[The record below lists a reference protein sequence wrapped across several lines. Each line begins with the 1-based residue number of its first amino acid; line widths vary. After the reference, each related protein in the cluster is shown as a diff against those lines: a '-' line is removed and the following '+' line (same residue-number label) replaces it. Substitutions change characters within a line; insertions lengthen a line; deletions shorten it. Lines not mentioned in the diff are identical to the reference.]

1 MDESDQ
7 ATVEAWKVEDI
18 APPLDPSPDWMMSHL
33 ASILLIAVIII
44 VGVFLLR
51 RSMHRY
57 GEGSRVIRKRRM
69 RRIRKLLDL
78 LDHCEEQHEA
88 TVYLSV
94 WDEYCLLSGL
104 VDGVLHGN
112 VSVQDQ
118 RAVSP
123 SDPLRMEIVF
133 EPDGDQS
140 AALRRLQTLNET
152 IRFNRGWADHEVRT
166 QAIRELRLLLERLSR
181 ME

>member
-1 MDESDQ
+1 MDESDP

-18 APPLDPSPDWMMSHL
+18 APPLDPSPDWMVSHL

-133 EPDGDQS
+133 EPDGDES

-152 IRFNRGWADHEVRT
+152 IRFNRGWANHEVRT
-166 QAIRELRLLLERLSR
+166 QAIRELRLLLEHLSR

>member
-69 RRIRKLLDL
+69 RRIRRLLDL

-166 QAIRELRLLLERLSR
+166 QAIRELRLLLEHLSR

>member
-1 MDESDQ
+1 MDESDP

-166 QAIRELRLLLERLSR
+166 QAIRELRLLLEHLSR